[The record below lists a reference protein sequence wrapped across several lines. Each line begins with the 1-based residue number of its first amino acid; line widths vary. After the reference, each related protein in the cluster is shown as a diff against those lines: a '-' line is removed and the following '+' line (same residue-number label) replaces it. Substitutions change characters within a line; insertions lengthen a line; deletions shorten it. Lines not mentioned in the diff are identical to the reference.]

1 MTTVSL
7 MVGAQVGRPT
17 PGQRG
22 KLDMRNK
29 ALTACSNKG
38 NEAFFGNFTRINH
51 TDNSYGYNQHR
62 KAFVYVIS
70 PIIIFFSGIIQGLY
84 HIGLMEYIIDKI
96 SWLMEATLGVTGPE
110 SIGRLT
116 RGNF

>member
-1 MTTVSL
+1 ML
-7 MVGAQVGRPT
+7 
-17 PGQRG
+17 
-22 KLDMRNK
+22 KK

-38 NEAFFGNFTRINH
+38 KEAFFGNFTHIASR
-51 TDNSYGYNQHR
+51 YNQDR

-96 SWLMEATLGVTGPE
+96 SWLMETTLDVTGPE
-110 SIGRLT
+110 SIGRFHKRIKGLIY
-116 RGNF
+116 F

>member
-1 MTTVSL
+1 
-7 MVGAQVGRPT
+7 
-17 PGQRG
+17 
-22 KLDMRNK
+22 MRNK

-38 NEAFFGNFTRINH
+38 NEAFFGNFTIYNQTRIV
-51 TDNSYGYNQHR
+51 YNQHR

-116 RGNF
+116 R

>member
-1 MTTVSL
+1 
-7 MVGAQVGRPT
+7 
-17 PGQRG
+17 
-22 KLDMRNK
+22 MRNK

-38 NEAFFGNFTRINH
+38 NEAFFGNFTRINK
-51 TDNSYGYNQHR
+51 TNPTYVYNQHR

-116 RGNF
+116 HGNF

>member
-1 MTTVSL
+1 MTLTQYKPPRL
-7 MVGAQVGRPT
+7 GPK
-17 PGQRG
+17 PNPWPKG
-22 KLDMRNK
+22 KTFDIWNK

-38 NEAFFGNFTRINH
+38 NEAFFGNFTIYNQTRIV
-51 TDNSYGYNQHR
+51 YNQHR